1 VTVHELGQGSVTMEY
16 KGKQHYTS
24 VFLLAK
30 QFVLIWATGLYLDT
44 SYYPKPVL
52 VVLTD
57 LDHCNITVN
66 RATLLLGR
74 NNTTCSE
81 EYSLFEVF
89 IDLKEYMWCQDDFL
103 DVKLFQLTVSIIAFN
118 CIQGMTILCKISYN
132 TTACHYFAQHC
143 PENPWLSF
151 VSDKFYYQAA
161 QKSNTNLHSASN
173 SKAYKSIHFTII
185 QGLFFLY

>member
-66 RATLLLGR
+66 RPLNIQPTLASHSSIQLIAIGR
-74 NNTTCSE
+74 
-81 EYSLFEVF
+81 
-89 IDLKEYMWCQDDFL
+89 
-103 DVKLFQLTVSIIAFN
+103 
-118 CIQGMTILCKISYN
+118 TILIDDGEMVQHSVAKW
-132 TTACHYFAQHC
+132 TTVRVRANMRDQYCMNGSWHC
-143 PENPWLSF
+143 QG
-151 VSDKFYYQAA
+151 VDHGQDCDHDSDCEHGQNHG
-161 QKSNTNLHSASN
+161 S
-173 SKAYKSIHFTII
+173 
-185 QGLFFLY
+185 